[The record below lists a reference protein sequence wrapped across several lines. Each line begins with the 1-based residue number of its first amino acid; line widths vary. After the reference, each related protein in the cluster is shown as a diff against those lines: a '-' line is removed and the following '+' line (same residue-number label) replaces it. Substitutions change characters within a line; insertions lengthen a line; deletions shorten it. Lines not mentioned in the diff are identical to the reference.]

1 MPDIFINTE
10 RPVDR
15 SIVAGLNQPQREAAS
30 SAWVAGSSYDVNLYF
45 VQNDGTYDAA
55 SGQAGQTVELAI
67 APVSEPE
74 SGTFTL
80 TDGTDT
86 TAALSFGASGQDV
99 EDALNELNSDT
110 GPNLGTASLV
120 DVEKVSDTQY
130 AITFRTLGAMTALS
144 GSSVSL
150 YPESTVT
157 GSIAVTG
164 SGTQY
169 AQQVIEVVRQPA
181 IYQPTWSTITNG
193 FNATVALNTTRLLQA
208 MVLERGEPFFLE
220 IRLNGTTVA
229 REVVTVEESNMPAS
243 AFSGTAI
250 ASVLDAFAADP
261 TSNAYFDA
269 DAWSAVLSI
278 AAGNGDVVGP
288 ASAVDSN
295 FAAFDSTTGKL
306 IKDALVSA
314 SSFATAA
321 QGALADSASQP
332 GHTHTASDVTD
343 FDTEVSNNTTVAGN
357 EAYTP
362 RVLSGTA
369 KTATFTAVIGETHLV
384 NTSGGG
390 FTANLPAIAGGQ
402 GRIAFLFTGTGGN
415 LTVDPSGAETI
426 GGKATLRLDHGHNTI
441 ENDGT
446 EWKLVQRSGV
456 APFRIDPAQ
465 ITANQDGYNPAD
477 WNNNVTHLFIDSD
490 ASREIQ
496 GFEEDGFH
504 DMAQVIVTNDGAN
517 DIIIKHDTSTTVAN
531 RVLVDGG
538 ADFTLGANQSGILM
552 RDGTVNK
559 WRFYGINQDLTSYQL
574 KPAEGAFVDGDKNKL
589 DGIEAGADVTD
600 TANVTA
606 AGALMDSEVDADI
619 KTLSLPASTT
629 ISTFGATL
637 VDDADAATARTTLG
651 VDAAGTDNSV
661 EVISIACSDET
672 TDLTTGTAKAT
683 FRMPF
688 AMTLTAVRASVTTAP
703 TGSTLIVDINEER
716 QRRS

>member
-1 MPDIFINTE
+1 M
-10 RPVDR
+10 
-15 SIVAGLNQPQREAAS
+15 
-30 SAWVAGSSYDVNLYF
+30 
-45 VQNDGTYDAA
+45 
-55 SGQAGQTVELAI
+55 
-67 APVSEPE
+67 
-74 SGTFTL
+74 
-80 TDGTDT
+80 
-86 TAALSFGASGQDV
+86 
-99 EDALNELNSDT
+99 
-110 GPNLGTASLV
+110 
-120 DVEKVSDTQY
+120 
-130 AITFRTLGAMTALS
+130 
-144 GSSVSL
+144 
-150 YPESTVT
+150 
-157 GSIAVTG
+157 
-164 SGTQY
+164 
-169 AQQVIEVVRQPA
+169 
-181 IYQPTWSTITNG
+181 
-193 FNATVALNTTRLLQA
+193 
-208 MVLERGEPFFLE
+208 
-220 IRLNGTTVA
+220 
-229 REVVTVEESNMPAS
+229 
-243 AFSGTAI
+243 
-250 ASVLDAFAADP
+250 
-261 TSNAYFDA
+261 
-269 DAWSAVLSI
+269 
-278 AAGNGDVVGP
+278 
-288 ASAVDSN
+288 
-295 FAAFDSTTGKL
+295 
-306 IKDALVSA
+306 
-314 SSFATAA
+314 
-321 QGALADSASQP
+321 
-332 GHTHTASDVTD
+332 
-343 FDTEVSNNTTVAGN
+343 
-357 EAYTP
+357 
-362 RVLSGTA
+362 
-369 KTATFTAVIGETHLV
+369 
-384 NTSGGG
+384 
-390 FTANLPAIAGGQ
+390 
-402 GRIAFLFTGTGGN
+402 
-415 LTVDPSGAETI
+415 
-426 GGKATLRLDHGHNTI
+426 
-441 ENDGT
+441 
-446 EWKLVQRSGV
+446 QRSGV

-703 TGSTLIVDINEER
+703 TGSTLIVDINESGSTIMTTNKLSIDATEKTSTTAATAPGITDSALADDAEITVDIDQIR
-716 QRRS
+716 QHGSGRRA

>member
-15 SIVAGLNQPQREAAS
+15 SIVAGLNQPQREAAA

-86 TAALSFGASGQDV
+86 TAAISFGASGQDV
-99 EDALNELNSDT
+99 EDALNALNSDT

-130 AITFRTLGAMTALS
+130 AITFRTLGSMTALS
-144 GSSVSL
+144 GNTVSL

-164 SGTQY
+164 SGTVY

-208 MVLERGEPFFLE
+208 MVLERGEPFYLE

-314 SSFATAA
+314 ASFATAA

-343 FDTEVSNNTTVAGN
+343 FDTEVSNNTDVAANTAARHDAVTV
-357 EAYTP
+357 
-362 RVLSGTA
+362 SD
-369 KTATFTAVIGETHLV
+369 
-384 NTSGGG
+384 S
-390 FTANLPAIAGGQ
+390 
-402 GRIAFLFTGTGGN
+402 
-415 LTVDPSGAETI
+415 AEI
-426 GGKATLRLDHGHNTI
+426 
-441 ENDGT
+441 
-446 EWKLVQRSGV
+446 
-456 APFRIDPAQ
+456 
-465 ITANQDGYNPAD
+465 
-477 WNNNVTHLFIDSD
+477 
-490 ASREIQ
+490 
-496 GFEEDGFH
+496 
-504 DMAQVIVTNDGAN
+504 
-517 DIIIKHDTSTTVAN
+517 
-531 RVLVDGG
+531 
-538 ADFTLGANQSGILM
+538 DFTLTGQNITAAIVTGSI
-552 RDGTVNK
+552 DET
-559 WRFYGINQDLTSYQL
+559 
-574 KPAEGAFVDGDKNKL
+574 KL
-589 DGIEAGADVTD
+589 DASTNASLDLADSASQPGHTHTASDVTD
-600 TANVTA
+600 FDTEVSNNTDVAANTA
-606 AGALMDSEVDADI
+606 ARHDAVTI
-619 KTLSLPASTT
+619 AASGGRDYVT
-629 ISTFGATL
+629 ISGTQQLTLHQVDLTADVSGDLPIADGGTGAS
-637 VDDADAATARTTLG
+637 DAATARTNLG
-651 VDAAGTDNSV
+651 VDPAGTDNSV

-703 TGSTLIVDINEER
+703 TGSTLIVDINEGGSTIMTTNKLSIDATEKTSTTAATAPGITDSALADDAEITVDID
-716 QRRS
+716 QIGSTVAGAGLKIYLIGTRS

>member
-15 SIVAGLNQPQREAAS
+15 SIVSGLNQPQREAAA

-45 VQNDGTYDAA
+45 VQNDGTYDAV

-86 TAALSFGASGQDV
+86 TAAISYGASGQDV
-99 EDALNELNSDT
+99 EDALNALNSGT

-144 GSSVSL
+144 GNTVSL

-157 GSIAVTG
+157 GSIAITG
-164 SGTQY
+164 SATVY

-250 ASVLDAFAADP
+250 ASVLDTFAADP

-343 FDTEVSNNTTVAGN
+343 FDTEVSNNTDVAANTAARHDAVTV
-357 EAYTP
+357 TD
-362 RVLSGTA
+362 S
-369 KTATFTAVIGETHLV
+369 
-384 NTSGGG
+384 
-390 FTANLPAIAGGQ
+390 
-402 GRIAFLFTGTGGN
+402 
-415 LTVDPSGAETI
+415 AEI
-426 GGKATLRLDHGHNTI
+426 
-441 ENDGT
+441 
-446 EWKLVQRSGV
+446 
-456 APFRIDPAQ
+456 
-465 ITANQDGYNPAD
+465 
-477 WNNNVTHLFIDSD
+477 
-490 ASREIQ
+490 
-496 GFEEDGFH
+496 
-504 DMAQVIVTNDGAN
+504 
-517 DIIIKHDTSTTVAN
+517 
-531 RVLVDGG
+531 
-538 ADFTLGANQSGILM
+538 DFTLVG
-552 RDGTVNK
+552 
-559 WRFYGINQDLTSYQL
+559 QDITASIVTGSID
-574 KPAEGAFVDGDKNKL
+574 ETKL
-589 DGIEAGADVTD
+589 DASTNASLDLADSASQPGHTHTASDVTD
-600 TANVTA
+600 FDTEVSNNTNVAANTA
-606 AGALMDSEVDADI
+606 ARHDAVTI
-619 KTLSLPASTT
+619 AASGGRDYVT
-629 ISTFGATL
+629 ISGNQELTLHPVDLTTDVSGDLPITEGGTGAS
-637 VDDADAATARTTLG
+637 DAATARTNLG
-651 VDAAGTDNSV
+651 VDPAGTDNSV

-703 TGSTLIVDINEER
+703 TGSTLIVDINEGGATIMTTNKLSIDATEKTSTTAATAPGITDSALADDAEITVDIDQVGSTVAGAGLKIYLIGTR
-716 QRRS
+716 A